1 MIMENDKSYFS
12 AIVQMKDGFEDQ
24 IDITLDK
31 HDVDLTYDEVY
42 DAVCNAVDKEYKL
55 DCTLEDEDNEPP
67 YEVIDIV
74 INVDGESYP
83 VVSESDVASIDELK
97 ADKECKKFL
106 VLPDVLY
113 SLTPECKMWM
123 QLKEA
128 GIIDEDAPFDYAKYH
143 SLVKQSG
150 D

>member
-1 MIMENDKSYFS
+1 MSNKSHFS
-12 AIVQMKDGFEDQ
+12 AIVQLKDGFEDQ
-24 IDITLDK
+24 FDVTLDK
-31 HDVDLTYDEVY
+31 KDVNLTYDEVY
-42 DAVCNAVDKEYKL
+42 DAVCKAVDTEYGFSIS
-55 DCTLEDEDNEPP
+55 DFEDDEVP
-67 YEVIDIV
+67 YEVVDIV
-74 INVDGESYP
+74 INEDGKSYP

-106 VLPDVLY
+106 VLPDALY

-128 GIIDEDAPFDYAKYH
+128 GIIDEDAPFDFAKYH
-143 SLVKQSG
+143 ALVKQSG